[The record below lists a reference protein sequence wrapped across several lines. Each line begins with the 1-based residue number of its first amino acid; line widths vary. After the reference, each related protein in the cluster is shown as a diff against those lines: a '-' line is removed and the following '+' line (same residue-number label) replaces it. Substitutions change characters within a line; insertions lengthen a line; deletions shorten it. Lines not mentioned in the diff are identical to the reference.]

1 VAPSQ
6 LGIMSSRIT
15 GFPRYPLKRL
25 CRRPCQWARAA
36 EEADMVRIHYK
47 IVQHD
52 GGWAYKL
59 DDVFS
64 EPFATHDQALVAAR
78 RVAVEQSIPDD
89 THEIQ
94 YQDAD
99 GVWHTEI
106 ARSDDRPEADVTG

>member
-1 VAPSQ
+1 MS
-6 LGIMSSRIT
+6 LRIM
-15 GFPRYPLKRL
+15 GFPRYPLKRPD
-25 CRRPCQWARAA
+25 RRPCQQARAA

-64 EPFATHDQALVAAR
+64 EPFATHDQALAAAR
-78 RVAVEQSIPDD
+78 RVAVEQSVPDD

-106 ARSDDRPEADVTG
+106 AP